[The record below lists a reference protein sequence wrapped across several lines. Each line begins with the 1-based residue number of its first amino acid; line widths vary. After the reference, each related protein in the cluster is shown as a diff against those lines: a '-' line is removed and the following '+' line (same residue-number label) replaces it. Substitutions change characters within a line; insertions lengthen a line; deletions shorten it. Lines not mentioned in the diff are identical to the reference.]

1 MRPLMVALVT
11 AMLLVGDIS
20 VAEAGGG
27 VPVGGGGCVGFSE
40 GSSVALRDYC
50 LDGAAHFGDADEPL
64 AVVNEG
70 RVAHDYTAVDGSF
83 ATGRLD
89 PGESVEL
96 SDVEPGVH
104 RVVCTLH
111 SSPDG
116 GGMAGVLIVGD
127 VNGVADGASEAAPAT
142 AFLAGG
148 AGWVSTVLAAGAGV
162 VAVVALAVGVRTRR
176 RLDVA
181 VAAEGS

>member
-20 VAEAGGG
+20 AAEAG
-27 VPVGGGGCVGFSE
+27 GGGGCVGFSE

-89 PGESVEL
+89 PSESVEL

-116 GGMAGVLIVGD
+116 GGMAGVLIVGE

-148 AGWVSTVLAAGAGV
+148 AGWLSTVLAAGAGV

-176 RLDVA
+176 RLAAA